1 MSWKLLVHAPRDTV
15 RQALVAHER
24 LEETGGWDS
33 DMVLTGSEVAEDRP
47 LDWQLEAYLPRK
59 PLAADRK
66 LLIQLFGGDAPEIRT
81 EKLPDTDWVTE
92 TQRSVTPIRAGRFHV
107 HTPDFPADPA
117 PDVIDFT
124 IPAAQAF
131 GTGQHATTA
140 GCLAML
146 DAMRRR
152 GVVTRSCVDIG
163 TGTGLLA
170 FAALALWPGAFATAS
185 DIDAVCD
192 GVVAE
197 NCRLNGIR
205 QGTARGALAMVVAPG
220 TDHPLI
226 HARAPYDL
234 IMANI
239 LAGPLI
245 GLAGDFADLA
255 APRGNLVLAGLL
267 ETQEAAVRAAYRV
280 AGFRL
285 VARIVNGDWSILWLR
300 RRWQPA

>member
-1 MSWKLLVHAPRDTV
+1 MSWKLLAHAPRDAV

-59 PLAADRK
+59 PAAADRK
-66 LLIQLFGGDAPEIRT
+66 LLAQLFTGDAPAIKA
-81 EKLPDTDWVTE
+81 EKLPETDWVTE

-117 PDVIDFT
+117 PDVVDFT

-146 DAMRRR
+146 DAMKQR
-152 GVVTRSCVDIG
+152 GVVTRNCVDIG

-170 FAALALWPGAFATAS
+170 FAALALWPRAHATAS

-197 NCRLNGIR
+197 NCRLNGIA
-205 QGTARGALAMVVAPG
+205 QGTGRGALAMVIAPG
-220 TDHPLI
+220 TDHTLI

-245 GLAGDFADLA
+245 GLAGDFADLI

-267 ETQEAAVRAAYRV
+267 QTQEAAVRAAYRT

-285 VARIVNGDWSILWLR
+285 AARIVNGDWSILWLR